1 MDRPVLVGQRRNC
14 GYWLASR
21 PHRAEVTCR
30 KCECEIT
37 MGRYRKRPAGDYDHH
52 RSLRHRKGASAICS
66 CQYAGSTPS
75 KLSTCTVDGLQFTQ
89 TGLYVGFTHPGG
101 GSVCW
106 GVGLGLGV
114 GSASLRQNMLFPSK
128 LIGISVYRYIG
139 ILIPVRQQESSRR
152 PRWGER

>member
-1 MDRPVLVGQRRNC
+1 
-14 GYWLASR
+14 
-21 PHRAEVTCR
+21 
-30 KCECEIT
+30 

-89 TGLYVGFTHPGG
+89 TGLYVEFTHPGG

-106 GVGLGLGV
+106 AGLGLGDV
-114 GSASLRQNMLFPSK
+114 GGLTGP
-128 LIGISVYRYIG
+128 
-139 ILIPVRQQESSRR
+139 
-152 PRWGER
+152 